1 MRRIGVFCGATAGHD
16 PAHAAAARG
25 LGRALAR
32 RDLAVVTGGG
42 RVGLMGAIA
51 DAALA
56 AGGAVVGVIPRS
68 LVDRELAHTGLTELV
83 IVDTLAARKS
93 AIIDLSDGFVALPGG
108 IGTLD
113 ELAEVLSWAQLGL
126 HAKPVGI
133 LDPGDYW
140 DPLLAWL
147 DAAVAEGYVT
157 SAHRR
162 ALVVES
168 DPDTLLDAFERFVPP
183 GDRWAVTGGA
193 D

>member
-16 PAHAAAARG
+16 SAHAAAARG

-83 IVDTLAARKS
+83 IVDTLAAR
-93 AIIDLSDGFVALPGG
+93 
-108 IGTLD
+108 T
-113 ELAEVLSWAQLGL
+113 
-126 HAKPVGI
+126 
-133 LDPGDYW
+133 
-140 DPLLAWL
+140 
-147 DAAVAEGYVT
+147 
-157 SAHRR
+157 
-162 ALVVES
+162 
-168 DPDTLLDAFERFVPP
+168 
-183 GDRWAVTGGA
+183 
-193 D
+193 